1 MDDLPFAFT
10 LHKKLLK
17 LVILVIVYSEKYALY
32 KIGAKPEKN
41 NQKGAYK
48 GVRFLNYRRTKVSKE
63 VKLKPKQIDQFLL
76 MLRSLE

>member
-1 MDDLPFAFT
+1 MTYPSL
-10 LHKKLLK
+10 LHYTKALE
-17 LVILVIVYSEKYALY
+17 ISHISPIYSEKYALY